1 MYEEMQLAI
10 KEIARVGLAI
20 VFDEIGNELDMSD
33 EELLKIRDY
42 LETQLNGER
51 Q

>member
-1 MYEEMQLAI
+1 MTSQLVI
-10 KEIARVGLAI
+10 EEIARVGLAM

-42 LETQLNGER
+42 LETKLNGE

>member
-1 MYEEMQLAI
+1 
-10 KEIARVGLAI
+10 

-42 LETQLNGER
+42 LETKLNGE